1 MNNSLFPNI
10 RGALRGEVVKE
21 QGVILGQPQKDP
33 IDDLTPQDRIKYN
46 TELQKLDVR
55 EEQLR
60 SQIDNVK
67 KLKAD
72 LKQKYKLSA

>member
-1 MNNSLFPNI
+1 MNSLFPNI

-21 QGVILGQPQKDP
+21 QGLISGQPQKDP
-33 IDDLTPQDRIKYN
+33 IDTLTPQDRIKYN

-72 LKQKYKLSA
+72 LKQKYKLPI

>member
-1 MNNSLFPNI
+1 MNSLFPNI

-21 QGVILGQPQKDP
+21 QGVIPGQPQKDP
-33 IDDLTPQDRIKYN
+33 IDALTPQDRIKYN

-60 SQIDNVK
+60 GQIDNVK

-72 LKQKYKLSA
+72 LKQKYKLPV